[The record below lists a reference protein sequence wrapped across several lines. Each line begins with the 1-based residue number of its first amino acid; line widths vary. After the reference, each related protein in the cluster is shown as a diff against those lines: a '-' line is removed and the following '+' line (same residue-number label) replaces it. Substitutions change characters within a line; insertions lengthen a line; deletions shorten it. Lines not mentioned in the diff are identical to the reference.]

1 MLYVK
6 LLLALVV
13 MGGLAGGVTYVYKLK
28 ADLATSEANNFKL
41 EGSVEEQKAVIAQQA
56 LDIDNIRTAMKEQ
69 AELAKRLNASIKD
82 LRNKFN
88 KVKYFEAE
96 IYENN
101 NKYLLIKNNKF
112 NFLKNLLIF
121 PMKEV
126 KKNDFKSSINRE
138 LNIKISNIDMKIILN
153 KNFFSL
159 EKKFNLLIISF
170 IFLI

>member
-88 KVKYFEAE
+88 KVNASGEKRDIGNLAE
-96 IYENN
+96 QKPKLMQRAINRGT
-101 NKYLLIKNNKF
+101 KNALRCMEIAMGSPLTEKE
-112 NFLKNLLIF
+112 KNA
-121 PMKEV
+121 V
-126 KKNDFKSSINRE
+126 KKSQINPE
-138 LNIKISNIDMKIILN
+138 CPDIANPSYVPYGN
-153 KNFFSL
+153 
-159 EKKFNLLIISF
+159 
-170 IFLI
+170 

>member
-6 LLLALVV
+6 LFLALVV

-88 KVKYFEAE
+88 KVNASGEKRDIGNLAE
-96 IYENN
+96 QKPKLMQRAINRGT
-101 NKYLLIKNNKF
+101 KNALRCMEIAMGSPLTEKE
-112 NFLKNLLIF
+112 KNA
-121 PMKEV
+121 V
-126 KKNDFKSSINRE
+126 KKSQINPE
-138 LNIKISNIDMKIILN
+138 CPDIANPSYVPYGN
-153 KNFFSL
+153 
-159 EKKFNLLIISF
+159 
-170 IFLI
+170 

>member
-88 KVKYFEAE
+88 KVNASGEKRDIGNLAE
-96 IYENN
+96 QKPKLMQRAINRGTKHALRCMEIAMGSPLTE
-101 NKYLLIKNNKF
+101 KEKNA
-112 NFLKNLLIF
+112 
-121 PMKEV
+121 V
-126 KKNDFKSSINRE
+126 KKSQINPECPDIANPRYVPYG
-138 LNIKISNIDMKIILN
+138 N
-153 KNFFSL
+153 
-159 EKKFNLLIISF
+159 
-170 IFLI
+170 

>member
-88 KVKYFEAE
+88 KVNASGEKRDIGNLAE
-96 IYENN
+96 QKPKLMQRAINRGTKHALRCMEIAMGSPLTE
-101 NKYLLIKNNKF
+101 KEKNA
-112 NFLKNLLIF
+112 
-121 PMKEV
+121 V
-126 KKNDFKSSINRE
+126 KKSQINPE
-138 LNIKISNIDMKIILN
+138 CPDIANPKYVPYAN
-153 KNFFSL
+153 
-159 EKKFNLLIISF
+159 
-170 IFLI
+170 

>member
-88 KVKYFEAE
+88 KVNASGEKRDIGNLAE
-96 IYENN
+96 Q
-101 NKYLLIKNNKF
+101 KPKL
-112 NFLKNLLIF
+112 
-121 PMKEV
+121 MQR
-126 KKNDFKSSINRE
+126 SINRGT
-138 LNIKISNIDMKIILN
+138 
-153 KNFFSL
+153 KNALRCMEIAMGSPL
-159 EKKFNLLIISF
+159 TEKEKNAVKKSQINPECPDVANPNYVPYGN
-170 IFLI
+170 

>member
-6 LLLALVV
+6 LLLALIV

-88 KVKYFEAE
+88 KVNASGEKRDIGNLAE
-96 IYENN
+96 QKPKLMQRAINRGTKHALRCMEIAMGSPLTE
-101 NKYLLIKNNKF
+101 KEKNA
-112 NFLKNLLIF
+112 
-121 PMKEV
+121 V
-126 KKNDFKSSINRE
+126 KKSQINPECPDIANPRYVPYG
-138 LNIKISNIDMKIILN
+138 N
-153 KNFFSL
+153 
-159 EKKFNLLIISF
+159 
-170 IFLI
+170 

>member
-88 KVKYFEAE
+88 KVNASGEKRDIGNLAE
-96 IYENN
+96 Q
-101 NKYLLIKNNKF
+101 KPKL
-112 NFLKNLLIF
+112 
-121 PMKEV
+121 MQRA
-126 KKNDFKSSINRE
+126 INRGTKHALRCME
-138 LNIKISNIDMKIILN
+138 IAMGSPLT
-153 KNFFSL
+153 
-159 EKKFNLLIISF
+159 EKEKTAVKTSQINPECPDIANPKYVPYGN
-170 IFLI
+170 

>member
-56 LDIDNIRTAMKEQ
+56 LDMDNIRAAMKEQ
-69 AELAKRLNASIKD
+69 AELSKRLNASIKD

-88 KVKYFEAE
+88 KVNASGEKRDIGNLAE
-96 IYENN
+96 Q
-101 NKYLLIKNNKF
+101 KPKL
-112 NFLKNLLIF
+112 
-121 PMKEV
+121 MQRA
-126 KKNDFKSSINRE
+126 INRGTKNALRCME
-138 LNIKISNIDMKIILN
+138 IAMGSPLTEKEKNAIKKSQINPECPDIANPSYVPYGN
-153 KNFFSL
+153 
-159 EKKFNLLIISF
+159 
-170 IFLI
+170 

>member
-13 MGGLAGGVTYVYKLK
+13 IGGLAGGVTYVYKLK

-88 KVKYFEAE
+88 KVNASGEKRDIGNLAE
-96 IYENN
+96 QKPKLMQRAINRGTKHALRCMEIAMGSPLTE
-101 NKYLLIKNNKF
+101 KEKNA
-112 NFLKNLLIF
+112 
-121 PMKEV
+121 V
-126 KKNDFKSSINRE
+126 KKSQINPE
-138 LNIKISNIDMKIILN
+138 CPDIANPKYVPYGN
-153 KNFFSL
+153 
-159 EKKFNLLIISF
+159 
-170 IFLI
+170 

>member
-6 LLLALVV
+6 LFFALIV

-88 KVKYFEAE
+88 KVNASGEKRDIGNLAE
-96 IYENN
+96 QKPKLMQRAINRGT
-101 NKYLLIKNNKF
+101 KNALRCMEIAMGSPLTEKE
-112 NFLKNLLIF
+112 KNA
-121 PMKEV
+121 V
-126 KKNDFKSSINRE
+126 KKSQINPE
-138 LNIKISNIDMKIILN
+138 CPDIANPKYVPYGN
-153 KNFFSL
+153 
-159 EKKFNLLIISF
+159 
-170 IFLI
+170 

>member
-6 LLLALVV
+6 LFFALIV

-88 KVKYFEAE
+88 KVNASGEKRDIGNLAE
-96 IYENN
+96 QKPKLMQRAINRGTKHALRCMEIAMGSPLTE
-101 NKYLLIKNNKF
+101 KEKNA
-112 NFLKNLLIF
+112 
-121 PMKEV
+121 V
-126 KKNDFKSSINRE
+126 KKSQINPE
-138 LNIKISNIDMKIILN
+138 CPDIANPKYVPYGN
-153 KNFFSL
+153 
-159 EKKFNLLIISF
+159 
-170 IFLI
+170 

>member
-88 KVKYFEAE
+88 KVNASGEKRDIGNLAE
-96 IYENN
+96 QKPKLMQRAINRGT
-101 NKYLLIKNNKF
+101 KNALRCMEIAMGSPLTEKE
-112 NFLKNLLIF
+112 KNA
-121 PMKEV
+121 V
-126 KKNDFKSSINRE
+126 KKSQINPE
-138 LNIKISNIDMKIILN
+138 CPDVANPNYVPYGN
-153 KNFFSL
+153 
-159 EKKFNLLIISF
+159 
-170 IFLI
+170 